1 MVKPCILPILVQL
14 DYVIVS
20 LNLVKPSKI
29 YDSRLDSSINPSN
42 ARSNIELIF
51 IDCFLKST
59 IPKNKN

>member
-29 YDSRLDSSINPSN
+29 YDSRLDNSINPSN
-42 ARSNIELIF
+42 ARSNIEL
-51 IDCFLKST
+51 
-59 IPKNKN
+59 NVH